1 MLHSVTIDNL
11 RRFRI
16 LFAGVILSISSSTQG
31 VHSVFG
37 VLHLQQAYQF
47 NARSMTIVY
56 LSGVSVGLFTLPFGA
71 LYDWFGPRVVVALG
85 SVIAALGHLLFALT
99 FGGHIPPTV
108 LNCAVFYAMMCWGC
122 YALNVAVLPAVLTH
136 MPRDRGQPTGLLQTF
151 TGLGASVF
159 ACLFRG
165 FFKDNFAHLMWFMFA
180 VTLAAGAG
188 GVTEREELCTPFP
201 SSPLESL
208 SMTHCTALGTVAP
221 SCLFC
226 FLLTPSFP
234 FSRILTSPALP
245 LCFRWHFLAL
255 AYSKL

>member
-1 MLHSVTIDNL
+1 
-11 RRFRI
+11 
-16 LFAGVILSISSSTQG
+16 
-31 VHSVFG
+31 
-37 VLHLQQAYQF
+37 
-47 NARSMTIVY
+47 
-56 LSGVSVGLFTLPFGA
+56 
-71 LYDWFGPRVVVALG
+71 
-85 SVIAALGHLLFALT
+85 
-99 FGGHIPPTV
+99 
-108 LNCAVFYAMMCWGC
+108 MMCWGC

-165 FFKDNFAHLMWFMFA
+165 FFKDDFAHLMWFMFA

-201 SSPLESL
+201 PCPLESL
-208 SMTHCTALGTVAP
+208 NMTHCTALCTVAP

-245 LCFRWHFLAL
+245 LCFGWHFLAL
-255 AYSKL
+255 A